1 MLSSLDVFVVM
12 RSRETATWKI
22 MMIPITTF
30 FISFAFFFSFFFVFW
45 CKDNFVFSL
54 VKDREATD
62 DITQN
67 IFMNIWDRRKNL
79 DKDLVFRSY
88 LYASARNAVYDWF
101 RRSDKIEKVGI
112 DNASGIVGEDL
123 SKVLDDEEL
132 LTMVNLAVIGMPETR
147 KRIFI
152 LSRIKGLKNREIAE
166 EVGVSINT
174 VEYHIS
180 KALEELRK
188 LSYLVLL
195 FF

>member
-1 MLSSLDVFVVM
+1 MLYDDGKYVKELSKG
-12 RSRETATWKI
+12 SREA
-22 MMIPITTF
+22 F
-30 FISFAFFFSFFFVFW
+30 ESLYLRYSFLVER
-45 CKDNFVFSL
+45 FVFSL

-88 LYASARNAVYDWF
+88 LYTSARNAVYDWF
-101 RRSDKIEKVGI
+101 RRSDKMEKVGVE
-112 DNASGIVGEDL
+112 NASGIVGEDL

-132 LTMVNLAVIGMPETR
+132 LMMVNLAVIGMPETR

-152 LSRIKGLKNREIAE
+152 LSRVKGLKNREIAE
-166 EVGVSINT
+166 EVGVSIKT